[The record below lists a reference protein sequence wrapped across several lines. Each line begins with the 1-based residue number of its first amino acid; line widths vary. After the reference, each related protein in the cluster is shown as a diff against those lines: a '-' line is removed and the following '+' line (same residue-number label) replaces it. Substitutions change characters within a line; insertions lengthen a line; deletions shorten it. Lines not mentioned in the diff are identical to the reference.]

1 MDPSESSLRPVKA
14 IGNRHGSSDD
24 LFLNEIKNPVAK
36 KRLIDENHKRDPSEM
51 SYSRRF
57 ALWLLRTTKW
67 YDRREQTRDI
77 LKKRIADF
85 HKIVSGD
92 DGGEASF
99 ITKHDEDIKEED
111 LPDLRKSWAFYE
123 HMTLPRFVRNNE
135 SDSNYLEKARTGESH
150 GDKGTEL
157 YPVVGTT
164 PKDLKGFGVSIGL
177 YFMTVLA
184 LAIVTFVVGLINTYL
199 IYSYASN
206 DSQFVLT
213 NVLLGLDGSAYC
225 KNIRLVPIENLAPD
239 DMKCDKVKN
248 STEKRCF
255 MFKNDCENPNF
266 ISMGVV
272 HYVSTLLLIIGMYVI
287 FFHYQQKLEV
297 KYDEETLTA
306 SDYSVEIKNPP
317 KDAIDPEEWREFF
330 MPFSE
335 KFVNSCTIVINNE
348 ELVKALVARRI
359 LLKELKNLLPP
370 GIDIESDSWK
380 RNFLQ
385 QEPPAWKNFVQGAGF
400 GKDISSLLKNLH
412 CCEMSIRT
420 HAEYERIEE
429 VNHVIIT
436 FETENG
442 QRTALEAL
450 SCGKLEGYF
459 RTKRRMSIP
468 RFNRQ
473 FLKIKEPPEP
483 NDVRWHDLDETTFL
497 RMKQQVISNS
507 SSVMMVLV
515 GCYVAQ
521 TIQDPVY
528 SSVFI
533 SVFNGGIAVFGAVAT
548 SLEAHRNEGAYQRSL
563 FFKIALARVFT
574 TVFLYYSITPFTEFV
589 HAGEEKTSLVERMA
603 SLFFSEMIIAPL
615 LIVVDPAGLYAKFV
629 QAPRALTQDSMD
641 SNFLG
646 SNFSLAERYT
656 SLTKVLFMCFFYA
669 TILPV
674 SYFFCSFTLLV
685 VYFSDKY
692 ALLRIW
698 REVPA
703 SGPNVAKFSRDY
715 FFTTALVLHAT
726 MAAYWWSGFPYD
738 NVYEKDEKF
747 YFVLQYLLWHTYP
760 ARPTDLNEFQPEG
773 IPDDW

>member
-1 MDPSESSLRPVKA
+1 VRKINSCL
-14 IGNRHGSSDD
+14 
-24 LFLNEIKNPVAK
+24 LFLYNT
-36 KRLIDENHKRDPSEM
+36 H
-51 SYSRRF
+51 
-57 ALWLLRTTKW
+57 LLLP
-67 YDRREQTRDI
+67 QQ
-77 LKKRIADF
+77 F
-85 HKIVSGD
+85 H
-92 DGGEASF
+92 
-99 ITKHDEDIKEED
+99 
-111 LPDLRKSWAFYE
+111 
-123 HMTLPRFVRNNE
+123 
-135 SDSNYLEKARTGESH
+135 
-150 GDKGTEL
+150 
-157 YPVVGTT
+157 
-164 PKDLKGFGVSIGL
+164 
-177 YFMTVLA
+177 LA
-184 LAIVTFVVGLINTYL
+184 
-199 IYSYASN
+199 
-206 DSQFVLT
+206 
-213 NVLLGLDGSAYC
+213 NVLLYGSAYC
-225 KNIRLVPIENLAPD
+225 KNTRLVPIENYHD
-239 DMKCDKVKN
+239 DMYCENTKN
-248 STEKRCF
+248 STEGCY
-255 MFKNDCENPNF
+255 MFKNDCKNPHF

-330 MPFSE
+330 LPFSE

-348 ELVKALVARRI
+348 ELVKALVVRRI

-385 QEPPAWKNFVQGAGF
+385 QEPPAWKRWLQGAGF
-400 GKDISSLLKNLH
+400 CKDISSLLKNLH
-412 CCEMSIRT
+412 SCEMSIRT

-459 RTKRRMSIP
+459 RTKRKMSIP
-468 RFNRQ
+468 RFNRKS
-473 FLKIKEPPEP
+473 LKIKEPPEP
-483 NDVRWHDLDETTFL
+483 NDVRWHDLDETSFL
-497 RMKQQVISNS
+497 RMKQQVISNG
-507 SSVMMVLV
+507 SSVVMVLV
-515 GCYVAQ
+515 GCYVAKE
-521 TIQDPVY
+521 IKDPIY

-533 SVFNGGIAVFGAVAT
+533 SVFNGVIAVFGAVAT

-574 TVFLYYSITPFTEFV
+574 TVFLYYLITPFHEFV
-589 HAGEEKTSLVERMA
+589 HAGEGKTSLLKRMA
-603 SLFFSEMIIAPL
+603 SLFISEMVIAPL
-615 LIVVDPAGLYAKFV
+615 LIVVDPAGLYGKFV

-656 SLTKVLFMCFFYA
+656 SLTKVLFMCLFYA
-669 TILPV
+669 TIFPV
-674 SYFFCSFTLLV
+674 SYFFCSITLFV

-703 SGPNVAKFSRDY
+703 SGPSVAKFSRDY

-726 MAAYWWSGFPYD
+726 MAAFWWSGFPYD

-747 YFVLQYLLWHTYP
+747 YSVDQNLLGSSHITYP
-760 ARPTDLNEFQPEG
+760 AKPTDLKEYQPEG
-773 IPDDW
+773 IPDDWNGWMSTDQETIVRLTGITSVIVLILVVVNTFYNKVVQRVKSCFFSTYKPNRQNQEIDFSQLCNLEKVSLYIPQQRVPGNPFPVLACSISDIQPDYIDWKDPQDQTNYDKHSLVCDLKKLGVDVDGEKRLFSIVKQWASS